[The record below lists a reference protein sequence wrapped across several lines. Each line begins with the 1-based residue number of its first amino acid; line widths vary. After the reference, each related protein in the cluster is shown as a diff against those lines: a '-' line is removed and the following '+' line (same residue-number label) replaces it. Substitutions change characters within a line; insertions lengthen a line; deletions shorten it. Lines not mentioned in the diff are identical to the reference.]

1 MSPAR
6 LRAGVIL
13 AGCLLSLTAG
23 AADTYRWTD
32 EKGAVHYSDKVPPE
46 QAKNR
51 RSKLNARGFEVE
63 VVDAPKTARQ
73 VEQEKLLGQLRA
85 QQEKVLNEQRDQD
98 RALMRTYRNTDEILA
113 ALRVKL
119 DSLESVIKLA
129 QARIERDAQAL
140 AVQEKKASDFS
151 QKGQTVPQV
160 TQEAI
165 SALNRRIASHRE
177 QVARTENEKLA
188 TADRYNHDLKRFAA
202 IKSMQDR
209 KESFNVDWTRG
220 VAKSMAIGDSD
231 IIISVAECGDKSSC
245 DRSWDLA
252 RGYLGDTLGYRLSV
266 ETEKILQTPY
276 PRSETDFGI
285 TITRF
290 PGKGNVF
297 IFMDVICR
305 PTSIGEQ
312 LCKSARVREIHS
324 QFRRALATASE
335 TSATTG
341 PPR

>member
-1 MSPAR
+1 
-6 LRAGVIL
+6 
-13 AGCLLSLTAG
+13 
-23 AADTYRWTD
+23 
-32 EKGAVHYSDKVPPE
+32 
-46 QAKNR
+46 
-51 RSKLNARGFEVE
+51 
-63 VVDAPKTARQ
+63 
-73 VEQEKLLGQLRA
+73 
-85 QQEKVLNEQRDQD
+85 
-98 RALMRTYRNTDEILA
+98 MRTYRNTDEILA

-129 QARIERDAQAL
+129 QARIERDAE
-140 AVQEKKASDFS
+140 AVAAQEKKASELS
-151 QKGQTVPQV
+151 QKGQAVPAV

-165 SALNRRIASHRE
+165 AVLNRRIASHRE
-177 QVARTENEKLA
+177 QIARTENEKLA

-220 VAKSMAIGDSD
+220 VAKSMASGDSD
-231 IIISVAECGDKSSC
+231 IVISVAECSDKMSC

-252 RGYLGDTLGYRLSV
+252 RSYLSDTLGYRLSV

-312 LCKSARVREIHS
+312 LCKSSRIREIHG
-324 QFRRALATASE
+324 QFRRALDSVSE
-335 TSATTG
+335 TGAIPAPS
-341 PPR
+341 R

>member
-1 MSPAR
+1 MTPAR
-6 LRAGVIL
+6 FAVRVIL
-13 AGCLLSLTAG
+13 GCLLSLSALAG
-23 AADTYRWTD
+23 DTYRWTD

-73 VEQEKLLGQLRA
+73 IEQEKLLGQLRA

-129 QARIERDAQAL
+129 QARIERDAE
-140 AVQEKKASDFS
+140 AVAAQEKKASELT
-151 QKGQTVPQV
+151 QKGQAVPAV

-165 SALNRRIASHRE
+165 AVLNRRIASHRE
-177 QVARTENEKLA
+177 QIARTENEKLA

-220 VAKSMAIGDSD
+220 VAKSMASGDSD
-231 IIISVAECGDKSSC
+231 IIISVAECRDKASC

-252 RGYLGDTLGYRLSV
+252 RSYLSDTLGYRLSV

-312 LCKSARVREIHS
+312 LCRSARVREIHG
-324 QFRRALATASE
+324 QFRRALDSVSE
-335 TSATTG
+335 TAAIPAPS
-341 PPR
+341 R